1 MYYVGIDISKY
12 KHACFIATETG
23 EVIKDSFS
31 FTNDYQGFNSF
42 LSILKSLDS
51 SQEIRIGLEATGHY
65 GTNLKI
71 FLFDNNYSF
80 MEFNP
85 VFSERFRQ
93 VTTLRKT
100 KTDKLD
106 ASMISKMLL
115 TYEYKPY
122 STKSYHILSL
132 KSLTRL
138 RFSMV
143 EERTKYKVRLKNVMD
158 LIFPEYFKFFTSPY
172 GPVSMFFLTNYKN
185 PNNLAN
191 TNIEKIATDVY
202 SISKGHFSYA
212 KLIKLYECAKH
223 SIGKSN
229 DILDF
234 ELDSILAMINF
245 YNEQIKSIEQKIES
259 IMNQYTFY
267 TNSIKGIGLI
277 SAASIVSEYGDF
289 SLFSTP
295 AKMLSFAGLEP
306 AIYQSGT
313 AITYGKMVKHGSPHL
328 RYVLM
333 NCAEMLL
340 IHNPIFYNYYHK
352 KRSEGKAHRVA
363 LTHVAKKLV
372 RLIHTLETKQI
383 QYDSSLLK

>member
-12 KHACFIATETG
+12 KHDCFIATETG

-51 SQEIRIGLEATGHY
+51 SQEMRIGLEATGHY

-106 ASMISKMLL
+106 ASMICKMLL

-172 GPVSMFFLTNYKN
+172 GPVSWYFLTNYKN

-234 ELDSILAMINF
+234 ELDSILKVIDF
-245 YNEQIKSIEQKIES
+245 YNTQIESIEQKIKS